1 MGFLILDVWIEG
13 ATTVL
18 ILIAV
23 WLQKVIK
30 YWCDCIL
37 RTSCTSTTRRKMLV
51 GDN

>member
-18 ILIAV
+18 VLIAV

-37 RTSCTSTTRRKMLV
+37 RISYKHTRRKMFV